1 MDILQYGAQ
10 LLRDQLGGSIDMDT
24 IGDALQGLLGSAG
37 GELDL
42 PGLAGK
48 LAHSGE
54 LKNLLGSW
62 LGDGANA
69 PISADALLDVLGGE
83 QVSDFAGRLGIDAGT
98 AAESLSAVIPQMMD
112 KASSGG
118 SLLDMAG
125 GVDGVLGAAKSF
137 FS

>member
-10 LLRDQLGGSIDMDT
+10 LLRDQLGGNLDIGA
-24 IGDALQGLLGSAG
+24 IGDALKNLLGDAG
-37 GELDL
+37 GDLDL
-42 PGLAGK
+42 PGLAGR
-48 LAHSGE
+48 LAQSGE
-54 LKNLLGSW
+54 LKDILGSW

-69 PISADALLDVLGGE
+69 PVSADALAGILGGDRIAE
-83 QVSDFAGRLGIDAGT
+83 FAGRLGVDAGT
-98 AAESLSAVIPQMMD
+98 AAESLSEVLLQMID

-125 GVDGVLGAAKSF
+125 GMEGVLGAAKSF